1 VDKKVVVEK
10 VDGVYTDNVVAYDA
24 RLKKCASTDCWGLNF
39 SVLDNVE
46 LPDYK
51 THVFSLYENTEM
63 MDDER
68 SALVSEGIRFDV
80 RARRIVDPDE
90 RLKGRVL
97 VTQGTYRHV
106 GLAPAKGRPALDN
119 KKKGEVREEQKR
131 QREENARLMDRGDE
145 KVKGKAVRSRAKAN
159 TAMTKAAAMWLM
171 YKGRLQKRAEQAWK
185 AEDGNPA
192 WRFQM
197 MTKGI
202 AGMDTNMQYKVTIK
216 RVCKCT
222 CKEYEAML
230 RRKGPFVWCK
240 HIYAIMQKVLKFKA
254 SDALMRQMA
263 FNLAELK
270 EIFEREPDIKGLE

>member
-1 VDKKVVVEK
+1 
-10 VDGVYTDNVVAYDA
+10 
-24 RLKKCASTDCWGLNF
+24 
-39 SVLDNVE
+39 VLDKAE

-51 THVFSLYENTEM
+51 THVFPLYKNTEM
-63 MDDER
+63 TDDER
-68 SALVSEGIRFDV
+68 SALVSEGIRFGV
-80 RARRIVDPDE
+80 RARQIVDPGE

-106 GLAPAKGRPALDN
+106 GLAPAEGRPAIDN
-119 KKKGEVREEQKR
+119 KKKGEVRKEQKR

-159 TAMTKAAAMWLM
+159 TAMTKTAAMGLM
-171 YKGRLQKRAEQAWK
+171 YKGRLQKRAEQTWK

-192 WRFQM
+192 WRFEVM
-197 MTKGI
+197 IKGI
-202 AGMDTNMQYKVTIK
+202 AGMDTNRQYKVTIK
-216 RVCKCT
+216 RVCECT

-240 HIYAIMQKVLKFKA
+240 HIYATMQKVLKFKA

-263 FNLAELK
+263 FNLAELE
-270 EIFEREPDIKGLE
+270 EIFEREPDLKGLE

>member
-1 VDKKVVVEK
+1 V
-10 VDGVYTDNVVAYDA
+10 T
-24 RLKKCASTDCWGLNF
+24 
-39 SVLDNVE
+39 
-46 LPDYK
+46 
-51 THVFSLYENTEM
+51 
-63 MDDER
+63 DDER
-68 SALVSEGIRFDV
+68 SALLREGIRFDV
-80 RARRIVDPDE
+80 TARRIVDPGE
-90 RLKGRVL
+90 GLKGRVL
-97 VTQGTYRHV
+97 VTQDTYRHV
-106 GLAPAKGRPALDN
+106 GLAPAEGRPALDN
-119 KKKGEVREEQKR
+119 KKKGEVREEQRR

-159 TAMTKAAAMWLM
+159 TGMTKTAAMGLM
-171 YKGRLQKRAEQAWK
+171 YKARLQKTLDQKWK

-192 WRFQM
+192 WRFEV

-202 AGMDTNMQYKVTIK
+202 AGMDTNRQYKVTIK
-216 RVCKCT
+216 RVCECT

-270 EIFEREPDIKGLE
+270 EKFEREPDFKGLE

>member
-10 VDGVYTDNVVAYDA
+10 VDGIYTDNVVAYDA

-39 SVLDNVE
+39 SVLDSVK
-46 LPDYK
+46 LPDYR
-51 THVFSLYENTEM
+51 THVFPLYENTEM
-63 MDDER
+63 TDDER
-68 SALVSEGIRFDV
+68 SALVREGIRFDV
-80 RARRIVDPDE
+80 TPRRIVDSGE
-90 RLKGRVL
+90 RLKGKVL

-106 GLAPAKGRPALDN
+106 GSAPAEGRPALDN

-145 KVKGKAVRSRAKAN
+145 KVKRKPVRSRAKAK
-159 TAMTKAAAMWLM
+159 TAAIRLM
-171 YKGRLQKRAEQAWK
+171 YKGKLQKRPDQTWK

-192 WRFQM
+192 WRFEV

-216 RVCKCT
+216 RVCECT

-254 SDALMRQMA
+254 SNALMRQVA

-270 EIFEREPDIKGLE
+270 EIFERQPDLKGLE